1 MNITYI
7 IGTVAAMGVMITG
20 MMFTTNAAGHFT
32 MSVQQLMNFM
42 DPASIFIT
50 IGCTFAVVVASF
62 PPKMLKNLPR
72 HFRIMLNTRKYDPM
86 YYIDQ
91 LVELAQVARKNG
103 LLALEEKANAQDDP
117 FFKQAIMLIVD
128 ANDADK
134 VRGILNN
141 DIECMSAP
149 PPRGGGGVWGGGFR
163 GAERG
168 RPTQKSHVDCRPPR
182 HDGVAG
188 MYERGSSVA
197 PAFGMV
203 GTLVGLINML
213 KNMNLSGDGGSSSIG
228 TDMGTALI
236 TTLYGC
242 VLAHMIFNPIASN
255 LRTRDEEEVLCK
267 MIIVEGI
274 MSIQSGENP
283 KSLREK
289 LLTFVDQNQ
298 RGEGGAKG
306 EKKSR
311 GKKKNAE

>member
-7 IGTVAAMGVMITG
+7 IGTVVAMGIMIAG
-20 MMFTTNAAGHFT
+20 MMFSSDASGF
-32 MSVQQLMNFM
+32 VFEPGQVMNFL
-42 DPASIFIT
+42 DPASVLIT

-72 HFRIMLNTRKYDPM
+72 HFRIMLNTKKYDPM

-141 DIECMSAP
+141 DIECMSA
-149 PPRGGGGVWGGGFR
+149 
-163 GAERG
+163 
-168 RPTQKSHVDCRPPR
+168 R

-228 TDMGTALI
+228 SDMGTALI

-289 LLTFVDQNQ
+289 LLTFVDQNK
-298 RGEGGAKG
+298 REEGGAKG

-311 GKKKNAE
+311 GKKKNEE

>member
-1 MNITYI
+1 MNLTYI
-7 IGTVAAMGVMITG
+7 IGTVTAIAIMIVG
-20 MMFTTNAAGHFT
+20 MMFSSSGGQFVVKP
-32 MSVQQLMNFM
+32 SQIMNFF
-42 DPASIFIT
+42 DPSSILIVV
-50 IGCTFAVVVASF
+50 GCTLMVVVASF
-62 PPKMLKNLPR
+62 PSKMLKEMPK
-72 HFRIMLNTRKYDPM
+72 HFGIMLNTKRFNPM

-103 LLALEEKANAQDDP
+103 LLALEERANAQSDP
-117 FFKQAIMLIVD
+117 FF
-128 ANDADK
+128 NADK
-134 VRGILNN
+134 VRSILNN
-141 DIECMSAP
+141 DIECMSA
-149 PPRGGGGVWGGGFR
+149 
-163 GAERG
+163 
-168 RPTQKSHVDCRPPR
+168 R
-182 HDGVAG
+182 HDSVAG
-188 MYERGSSVA
+188 MYERASAVA

-213 KNMNLSGDGGSSSIG
+213 KNMNLSGDSGSSSIV

-298 RGEGGAKG
+298 RGENAGGKKG
-306 EKKSR
+306 KAPKEKK
-311 GKKKNAE
+311 K